1 MKNKLLAVLALSA
14 LAAGCSSPEDK
25 MRGEFL
31 SGCAQGGADKEV
43 CGCVFDKV
51 IEEFDISYLER
62 VKRTGVPS
70 QEFIQFNVEA
80 TLQCSGVY

>member
-1 MKNKLLAVLALSA
+1 MAVLALSA
-14 LAAGCSSPEDK
+14 LAVGCSSPEDK

-31 SGCAQGGADKEV
+31 SGCTQGGADKGV
-43 CGCVFDKV
+43 CSCVFDKV
-51 IEEFDISYLER
+51 IQEYDLSYLER

-70 QEFIQFNVEA
+70 EEFIRFNVQA